1 MSRLNFSKSFFDC
14 HLSIFSSVG
23 TKRNPFSSTS
33 ISADVMLRLDK
44 LTALLDTNFPTNLFE
59 VLSVSQKFKSD
70 VVSVFAVV
78 SKFLCV
84 GGIASFSKSAK
95 TSANCVTTCTLVDE
109 DDKSKGSIGV
119 GDNGGDGIVAD
130 GIADLFFDCL
140 LVFVVFWLLWNSE
153 LIFYLKSVSESPW
166 KNGSQ

>member
-1 MSRLNFSKSFFDC
+1 MKFCRF
-14 HLSIFSSVG
+14 HSVC
-23 TKRNPFSSTS
+23 S
-33 ISADVMLRLDK
+33 
-44 LTALLDTNFPTNLFE
+44 
-59 VLSVSQKFKSD
+59 

-78 SKFLCV
+78 SKFLCA

-95 TSANCVTTCTLVDE
+95 ISANCVISCTLVDE

-153 LIFYLKSVSESPW
+153 LIFYLKSVSESP
-166 KNGSQ
+166 